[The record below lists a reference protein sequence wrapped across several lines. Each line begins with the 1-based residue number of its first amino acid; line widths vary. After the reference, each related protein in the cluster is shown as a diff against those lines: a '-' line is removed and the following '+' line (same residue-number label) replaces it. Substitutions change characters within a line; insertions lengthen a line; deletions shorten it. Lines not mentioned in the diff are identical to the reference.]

1 MSVVSEIMSQKAI
14 VTVDIN
20 DNPSALDIA
29 KLMAKHSIGLVVV
42 VEDNNNKPVGIITE
56 RDIMKKVSA
65 RNRRADQ
72 VAATN
77 IMSSPPVTVKSIDSV
92 DTATEKMARYTIKR
106 LVVVE
111 EDGSMIGVFSVS
123 DIAKKLAR
131 IVTDDYGR
139 YRTFRNIL
147 DKA

>member
-20 DNPSALDIA
+20 DNPSALDVA

>member
-20 DNPSALDIA
+20 DNPSALDVA
-29 KLMAKHSIGLVVV
+29 KLMAKQSIGLVVV
-42 VEDNNNKPVGIITE
+42 VEDNNKKPVGIITE

-111 EDGSMIGVFSVS
+111 EDGSMIGVLSVS

>member
-1 MSVVSEIMSQKAI
+1 MLPRTSC
-14 VTVDIN
+14 
-20 DNPSALDIA
+20 P
-29 KLMAKHSIGLVVV
+29 
-42 VEDNNNKPVGIITE
+42 P
-56 RDIMKKVSA
+56 
-65 RNRRADQ
+65 
-72 VAATN
+72 
-77 IMSSPPVTVKSIDSV
+77 PPVTVKSIDSV